1 MAGWNSIEWEALVR
15 GDGCPICN
23 RGQPRNLVAELDHCY
38 VTASEEAPLWGY
50 TCVVARRHVV
60 ELYELEPP
68 ELSEFMAE
76 VSNVAR
82 AVAGISNA
90 VKMNYEIHGNTI
102 PHLHVHLYPRVRGDR
117 FEGRPLDT
125 RASLPCPYA
134 PGEFNQFTVA
144 LQSRLRPTLVGY

>member
-1 MAGWNSIEWEALVR
+1 M
-15 GDGCPICN
+15 
-23 RGQPRNLVAELDHCY
+23 AELDRSY
-38 VTASEEAPLWGY
+38 VTVAEDAPLWGY
-50 TCVVARRHVV
+50 TCVVARQHVV
-60 ELYELEPP
+60 ELFEFEPA

-117 FEGRPLDT
+117 FEGGPIDT
-125 RASLPCPYA
+125 RVAAECPYR
-134 PGEFNQFTVA
+134 PGEFQQFKVA